1 MNKLKKI
8 ADLFRR
14 ERAAQEEKKNIFCQR
29 SLAEG
34 FEIKTEKPIL
44 SVGQFL
50 EEINP
55 ILAKEDIKP
64 LLARDIKMMHLFTS
78 DGRLKQSCFT
88 ARIADGIIYVGVNEK
103 TISLTCERQRF
114 LPIDYF
120 RVYLDK
126 NHFALCYIDGKG
138 NVVAASMFYEHQD
151 SRGDYQTSAVSDFPK
166 NTPFR
171 EIK

>member
-1 MNKLKKI
+1 MKTIKKI
-8 ADLFRR
+8 ADIFRG

-50 EEINP
+50 EVINP
-55 ILAKEDIKP
+55 ILTKEGIKP
-64 LLARDIKMMHLFTS
+64 LLAKDIEMMHLFTC
-78 DGRLKQSCFT
+78 DGKLKQSCFT

-126 NHFALCYIDGKG
+126 NHFALCYIDKKG
-138 NVVAASMFYEHQD
+138 DVMAASMFYEHQD
-151 SRGDYQTSAVSDFPK
+151 SRGDYQTNVISLFPK
-166 NTPFR
+166 ETLFR